1 MQENLSRS
9 KPRWMDEECAN
20 SNTTPKTVDLRLNL
34 RRCSDLTLRVNLLH
48 LRAFLTISASCWFLL
63 QILNYIIQ
71 ITIQPKALN
80 LTFWCN
86 HECEYE
92 NCQRAFPCKWRYQ
105 ICPPESSPV
114 ILCVVQQ
121 TAHTVPLLKSLGE
134 DDVVTLRFH
143 VIRMVTRRS
152 FGLRD

>member
-1 MQENLSRS
+1 MQENFSRS

-20 SNTTPKTVDLRLNL
+20 WNTTPKAVDLRLNL

-63 QILNYIIQ
+63 QILNYIYWCKLRYN
-71 ITIQPKALN
+71 PN
-80 LTFWCN
+80 LTFRCY

-92 NCQRAFPCKWRYQ
+92 NCQRAFPCKRRYQ
-105 ICPPESSPV
+105 ICPPESSSV

-121 TAHTVPLLKSLGE
+121 TAHTVPLLKSLRE
-134 DDVVTLRFH
+134 DDVVTLQFH
-143 VIRMVTRRS
+143 VIRMVARGS
-152 FGLRD
+152 LGLRS